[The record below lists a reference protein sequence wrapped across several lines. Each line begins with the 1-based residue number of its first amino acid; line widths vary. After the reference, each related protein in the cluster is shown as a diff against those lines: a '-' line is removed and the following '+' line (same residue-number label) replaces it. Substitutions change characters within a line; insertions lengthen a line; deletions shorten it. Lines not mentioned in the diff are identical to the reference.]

1 MEQFF
6 SVIFK
11 IGSAFLMVAVGAM
24 IAIGI
29 LMWLIKIKII
39 HEDAAV
45 WIIFIGSILVYYLSY
60 KI

>member
-11 IGSAFLMVAVGAM
+11 IGSAFLMVAAGAI

-29 LMWLIKIKII
+29 LMWLIKKKII

-45 WIIFIGSILVYYLSY
+45 WIIFIGSVLVYYLSY
-60 KI
+60 NI

>member
-11 IGSAFLMVAVGAM
+11 IGSAFLMVAAGAI

-29 LMWLIKIKII
+29 LMWLIKKTII

-45 WIIFIGSILVYYLSY
+45 WIIFIGSVLVYYLSY
-60 KI
+60 NI

>member
-11 IGSAFLMVAVGAM
+11 IGSAFLMVAAGAI

-29 LMWLIKIKII
+29 LMWLIKKKII

-45 WIIFIGSILVYYLSY
+45 WIIFIGSVLVYYLSY